1 MDAVR
6 LMKELRVNYEQEE
19 DFLPREAGLN
29 LIVSAQQTGG
39 QITARSRDVTVEDLW
54 SLTSFFGYS
63 TQSFVQAVSLLDR
76 FLAMMRVQPKH
87 LSCVSL
93 SCLHLAARVTEE
105 ECDLTPAD
113 ELIRIGQCR
122 FTVSDLGRM
131 EKIVAEKLRFK
142 SKAVTALTFLQLYHQ
157 ITLTHATYRKET
169 LSLEKLEAQL
179 KACLCR
185 IAFSK
190 AKVGRAVGPAEPLW
204 VRPHRGSDPARLS
217 LQPSVLALALLRQ
230 EMKSLQSEDMLEI
243 AFHIQR
249 HLKESLGFNPPF
261 NPPSRFQ
268 IPDAELQRWSERV
281 ARCLSDYASPK
292 CSKPN
297 HRKLQ
302 WIVSRRTAQNLHS
315 HRSVPELPTIPEGC
329 WDESESEDSGEDVMS
344 SGDESLCSSLG
355 SDAEGPFFPLHLR
368 RQYLAA

>member
-1 MDAVR
+1 MEAVR
-6 LMKELRVNYEQEE
+6 LMKELRANYEQEA
-19 DFLPREAGLN
+19 DFLPRETGLN
-29 LIVSAQQTGG
+29 LIVSAEQSAG

-54 SLTSFFGYS
+54 SLTSFFGFS
-63 TQSFVQAVSLLDR
+63 TQTFVLAVSLLDR

-93 SCLHLAARVTEE
+93 SCLHMAARETEE
-105 ECDLTPAD
+105 ECNQTASG

-122 FTVSDLGRM
+122 FTVSDLCRM

-157 ITLTHATYRKET
+157 ITLTHATYRKES

-185 IAFSK
+185 ISFSK
-190 AKVGRAVGPAEPLW
+190 AK
-204 VRPHRGSDPARLS
+204 
-217 LQPSVLALALLRQ
+217 PSVLALALLRQ
-230 EMKSLQSEDMLEI
+230 EMESIQSEDMLEI

-249 HLKESLGFNPPF
+249 HLK
-261 NPPSRFQ
+261 
-268 IPDAELQRWSERV
+268 IADAELQRWGERV

-292 CSKPN
+292 CSKPD

-315 HRSVPELPTIPEGC
+315 HRSAPELPTIPEDC
-329 WDESESEDSGEDVMS
+329 WDESESDDSCEDAMS
-344 SGDESLCSSLG
+344 SGEESLSSSLG
-355 SDAEGPFFPLHLR
+355 SDAEGPFFPLHFR
-368 RQYLAA
+368 RQKHRQYLHA